1 MHKRRVRV
9 SFLGVKKS
17 PRLRRLTVC
26 LISPHPFV
34 LANLEAALARSHCR
48 VESRRPEATSGGEW
62 QVPKLPRA
70 RVYVVD
76 SHSPRLA
83 AQHLVQS
90 VLARHPNAGLA
101 VLAEKFSESAAF
113 SFLRAGVRGLLT
125 YAELAGQLERAVE
138 AVAHGRY
145 WVPRALLGQFVNSI
159 LHAPSRKPVAEP
171 ADLSRREREVM
182 DALLENLSNKEIASR
197 LNISERTVKF
207 HVSRIL
213 SKFHVQR
220 RADLILRFYQERA
233 LFS

>member
-1 MHKRRVRV
+1 MKRAKRL
-9 SFLGVKKS
+9 LG
-17 PRLRRLTVC
+17 VC
-26 LISPHPFV
+26 LISPHPYV
-34 LANLEAALARSHCR
+34 LANLEAALARASCR
-48 VESRRPEATSGGEW
+48 IESRRPEAAGGGEW

-76 SHSPRLA
+76 THAPRLA
-83 AQHLVQS
+83 AHHLVQS
-90 VLARHPNAGLA
+90 ILARHPNAGIA
-101 VLAEKFSESAAF
+101 VLAEKFGESAAF
-113 SFLRAGVRGLLT
+113 SLLRTGVRGLLT

-138 AVAHGRY
+138 AVAQGRY
-145 WVPRALLGQFVNSI
+145 WVPRALLGQFVNSV
-159 LHAPSRKPVAEP
+159 LHASAKRPAAEP

-182 DALLENLSNKEIASR
+182 DALLENLSNKEIAAR